1 LLQQNK
7 LASTFKNKGKLL
19 AKQALLTHLTAG
31 VQIYRT

>member
-19 AKQALLTHLTAG
+19 AKQALLTH
-31 VQIYRT
+31 